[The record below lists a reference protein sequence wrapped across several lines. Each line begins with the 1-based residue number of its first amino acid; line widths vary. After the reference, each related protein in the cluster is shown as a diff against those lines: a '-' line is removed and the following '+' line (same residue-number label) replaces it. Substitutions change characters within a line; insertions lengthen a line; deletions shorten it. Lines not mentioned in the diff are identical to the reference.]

1 MKKSILIITIILSI
15 IIQMGCTNR
24 DEVKLEGKADDVN
37 LLEVSGEDK
46 EIINRSENIAD
57 SVVELFGI
65 DDATAIIFN
74 ENVIIGIIL
83 SYDQEL
89 SQDTLDTIVNLV
101 NKNEP
106 SIENVYI
113 TSDAKLF
120 KQIDNIVVEI
130 LQGKSYDK
138 YVPNINKIM
147 DKVKKEK

>member
-15 IIQMGCTNR
+15 TIQMGCTNR
-24 DEVKLEGKADDVN
+24 DEARLEGKADDVN
-37 LLEVSGEDK
+37 LVEVSGEDK

-74 ENVIIGIIL
+74 ENAIIGIIL

-89 SQDTLDTIVNLV
+89 SQDTLDTIVSLV
-101 NKNEP
+101 KKNEP
-106 SIENVYI
+106 SIENMYI

>member
-15 IIQMGCTNR
+15 TIQMGCTNR
-24 DEVKLEGKADDVN
+24 DEARLEGKADDVN
-37 LLEVSGEDK
+37 LVEVSGEDK

-74 ENVIIGIIL
+74 ENAIIGIIL

-101 NKNEP
+101 KKNEP